1 MYINGRHISHYHGK
15 LIREYVYGGVPLENT
30 YFQGRNR
37 SAYVLQSQVIG
48 LKTLEVTIVFYG
60 RDQREAVLYK
70 SAFDATVLGRVE
82 LVLGDG
88 FGYTCHCD
96 QLGAETR
103 AGEEMIEA
111 AYTFSG
117 IRHGDRIK
125 ATGKVI
131 YNPGT
136 LPKSDCILSATPTV
150 AASLYQIGSVTFAD
164 VVAGEKLV
172 VDGINKRIL
181 VNDVPAAQRAS
192 WMEFPHLAPGKNGID
207 CRDTP
212 TVEFYPCY
220 L

>member
-1 MYINGRHISHYHGK
+1 MYINGRDLSHYHGK
-15 LIREYVYGGVPLENT
+15 LIREYVYGGVPLENV

-48 LKTLEVTIVFYG
+48 LKTLELTIVFTG
-60 RDQREAVLYK
+60 QDQREAILHK
-70 SAFDATVLGRVE
+70 SAFDAAVMGQIE
-82 LVLGDG
+82 LILGDG
-88 FGYTCHCD
+88 FRYTCHCD

-103 AGEEMIEA
+103 VGEEMMEA
-111 AYTFSG
+111 SYTFSG
-117 IRHGDRIK
+117 IRHGDWIK
-125 ATGKVI
+125 ASGKTI

-136 LPKSDCILSATPTV
+136 LPQSDCILTV
-150 AASLYQIGSVTFAD
+150 TVGEDASLYPMGSITFHD
-164 VVAGEKLV
+164 VEAGEKLV

-181 VNDVPAAQRAS
+181 VDGVPDAKRAS
-192 WMEFPHLAPGKNGID
+192 WTEFPYLIPGKNGID